1 MLYLMNNIKV
11 KLGLFGDTNV
21 GKTSIFNIINNDVSN
36 IDTHTTIGVDF
47 IIKNYKINDTN
58 IKLHI
63 WDTAGQERYNS
74 IIKPYYNVDIP
85 LFIFDMNNKGSF
97 NNLNKWIS
105 DINEYNKFNT
115 IAKYMI
121 GNKSDL
127 ECKVPYSDI
136 NELIIKHNLKYYV
149 NSNLIKTNIIQIMDN
164 IVNNI
169 YQIGMQKHLNSKEQ
183 EVLTIKPKRRK
194 QQRSS
199 DVIDNCC

>member
-1 MLYLMNNIKV
+1 MNNIKV